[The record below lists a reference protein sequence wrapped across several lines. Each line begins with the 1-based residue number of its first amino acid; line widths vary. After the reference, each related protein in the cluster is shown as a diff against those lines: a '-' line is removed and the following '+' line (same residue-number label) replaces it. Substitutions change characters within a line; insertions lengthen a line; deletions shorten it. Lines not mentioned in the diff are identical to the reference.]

1 MTAAIFRLFNAL
13 IAPFETRA
21 ATRFLFFGLL
31 DFRCGFFFLV
41 WNLSFGRADCSF
53 TCLLHGAVEDGR
65 AGQLAVQVQGTPHCS
80 RPCCYAGSEHSVLR
94 KPPTFALNK

>member
-31 DFRCGFFFLV
+31 DFRCGFFF
-41 WNLSFGRADCSF
+41 FGMELEF
-53 TCLLHGAVEDGR
+53 W
-65 AGQLAVQVQGTPHCS
+65 QG
-80 RPCCYAGSEHSVLR
+80 
-94 KPPTFALNK
+94 